1 VISIEMPAWSRK
13 NVELEHD
20 QAAEVSRL
28 GLVDVVARGREQA
41 WTLAAGSRIGVA
53 FGSGWEL
60 RVRPRLAIPKLFFL
74 LAYAADPKGWR
85 DQSADFANEP
95 DLLDAVASGFS
106 WHALRA
112 IECGLL
118 RGYVRTDERLTT
130 IRGRIRFGDQ
140 IARSA
145 SLPLPIEVSYDDY
158 TEDILENRML
168 KTATVAL
175 LRLPR
180 VPSLARKRLL
190 KLRGLLDNVSLVER
204 PREVKAPP
212 LTRLNGRYGAGL
224 RLAELILHSASIEA
238 AKGPISAS
246 AFVFD
251 MNRVFEDFV
260 TIALREAMGPSG
272 TMARSQWTGYLDE
285 ENQLG
290 IRPDVTW
297 WDGKRCM
304 AVADA
309 KYKALAPKT
318 MPNADAYQMLAYCSV
333 LRLRRGFL
341 IYAKDSGE
349 RPRSHK
355 VANSDCVIE
364 VRTLD
369 VEAGPNPLLRQVRAL
384 ADEIAASYSRAAVA
398 S

>member
-1 VISIEMPAWSRK
+1 VILIEMPAWSRTD
-13 NVELEHD
+13 VELEHD
-20 QAAEVSRL
+20 QAAEVVRL
-28 GLVDVVARGREQA
+28 GLVDVVARGREHE
-41 WTLAAGSRIGVA
+41 WTFVADSRIGVA

-74 LAYAADPKGWR
+74 LAYASDPKAWR
-85 DQSADFANEP
+85 DQSADFADEP

-118 RGYVRTDERLTT
+118 RGYLQTDERLPT

-180 VPSLARKRLL
+180 VPGLARKRLL
-190 KLRGLLDNVSLVER
+190 KLRGLLDSVSLVDR
-204 PREVKAPP
+204 PREVEAPQ
-212 LTRLNGRYGAGL
+212 LTRLNERYGAAV
-224 RLAELILHSASIEA
+224 RLAELILHSASVDA
-238 AKGPISAS
+238 SKGPISAS

-260 TIALREAMGPSG
+260 TVALREAMGPLG
-272 TMARSQWTGYLDE
+272 GIVRSQWRGFLDE
-285 ENQLG
+285 ENRLG

-297 WDGKRCM
+297 WSGTSCL

-309 KYKALAPKT
+309 KYKALAPTK

-333 LRLRRGFL
+333 LRLRYGFL
-341 IYAKDSGE
+341 VYAKDSGE
-349 RPRSHK
+349 RPRSHR

-369 VEAGPNPLLRQVRAL
+369 VEAGPNRLLQQVQTL
-384 ADEIAASYSRAAVA
+384 AEEIAASASRREVA
-398 S
+398 